1 MHKIFWVFVIFLA
14 PLNASDITLD
24 EYLGINDSISN
35 SYAYKLEY
43 KSPLNLNPSVVAVT
57 SQLYS
62 TDDGYYNIPQNF
74 AVRLMTNFHGENWDL
89 QFGVLRWSRVN
100 EAFYHKTSYEISFGF
115 YVNDFEFRV
124 SRYTDQYQYSNN
136 FNLTSIYFYKE
147 Y

>member
-1 MHKIFWVFVIFLA
+1 MHKFFWLLLICFT
-14 PLNASDITLD
+14 PLLASDIVLD

-43 KSPLNLNPSVVAVT
+43 ESSFSLNPSVVAVT

-62 TDDGYYNIPQNF
+62 SDEGYYNIPQNF
-74 AVRLMTNFHGENWDL
+74 AFRLVTNLEGENWDL
-89 QFGVLRWSRVN
+89 QFGVLRWSVTN

-115 YVNDFEFRV
+115 YVNDIEFRI
-124 SRYTDQYQYSNN
+124 SQYTDQYQLTKN